1 MHFRVLFWCL
11 ILGLSVNRFTS
22 AQTNYSVASIPEGL
36 KKNARS
42 VIRLDKNTLEL
53 KSEGK
58 AKLHIQMVVTVLN
71 ENGADDAVF
80 QQLYDKFIKL
90 NIDKATIYDE
100 NGEKIRNIPKG
111 DIQDV
116 SAFSGISSF
125 EDNRVKIID
134 PEIRN
139 YPFTVEYNYTLVYNG
154 TLQLPTWNPYPDY
167 NVAVQHSEMEVVVPD
182 DMEIRYL
189 EKNIAKPATPIKQED
204 GTHYLWEADN
214 LNALKEEPFSTSLSD
229 FTPTVFLGM
238 NTFYIGG
245 TKGNA
250 STWLDF
256 GKWIYS
262 LTENRNE
269 LPPETVSRLKNMTS
283 ELDSDIKKVQLLYQ
297 YMQDNTRYFNVAI
310 GLGGWQ
316 PIDAETVDR
325 LGYGDCKALTNYM
338 LAILKA
344 VGIKSYYTVVNS
356 GHSRQDILTDFPSN
370 QFNHAFLCVPV
381 EHDTLWL
388 ECTSQTEPCGFM
400 GTYTDDRHVLV
411 IKEDGGHLVKTR
423 SYGVKDNSI
432 CTSAIVDLKAEGSGH
447 VFFERT
453 YKGFFYDYADHIY
466 RSNDKDK
473 KELMYKSIDIPHF
486 TLVDYSHVPYKERIP
501 WMEEKVNL
509 ELGNYATTMGSNIF
523 LTLNLMNKIESVPK
537 DLNERRSDI
546 KIKRSSIEHDTII
559 YNLPDGYQVSSI
571 PEKEYIES
579 KFGKYSYEVQADG
592 NRLVYIRSFELIKG
606 THSKEDYN
614 QLVDFFEK
622 ILTADQ
628 KKVALKKI

>member
-1 MHFRVLFWCL
+1 MHFKVLFWCL
-11 ILGLSVNRFTS
+11 VIGFSVNRFTC
-22 AQTNYSVASIPEGL
+22 AQSNYSVANIPEAL
-36 KKNARS
+36 TKNARA

-58 AKLHIQMVVTVLN
+58 AKLHIQLAITVLN
-71 ENGADDAVF
+71 ENGVDDAIF
-80 QQLYDKFIKL
+80 HQSYDKYIKL
-90 NIDKATIYDE
+90 DIDKAIIYDE
-100 NGEKIRNIPKG
+100 NGKKIRNIPKG
-111 DIQDV
+111 DIKDI
-116 SAFSGISSF
+116 SAFSGISTF

-139 YPFTVEYNYTLVYNG
+139 YPFTVEYDYSITFNG
-154 TLQLPTWNPYPDY
+154 TLQLPTWLPYADY
-167 NVAVQHSEMEVVVPD
+167 NIAVQHSEMEVIVPD
-182 DMEIRYL
+182 GMDIRYS
-189 EKNIAKPATPIKQED
+189 EKNIKEPATTIKQED
-204 GTHYLWEADN
+204 GTHYIWKADN
-214 LNALKEEPFSTSLSD
+214 LNALKKEPYSSSLSN
-229 FTPTVFLGM
+229 FTPAVFLGM

-262 LTENRNE
+262 LIESQNE
-269 LPPETVSRLKNMTS
+269 LSSETVSKLKDMTS
-283 ELDSDIKKVQLLYQ
+283 GLDSDIKKVQLLYQ

-310 GLGGWQ
+310 GIGGWQ
-316 PIDAETVDR
+316 PIDAKTVDR

-338 LAILKA
+338 LSILKA

-356 GHSRQDILTDFPSN
+356 GYTQRDILTDFPSN

-388 ECTSQTEPCGFM
+388 ECTSQTEPCGFL
-400 GTYTDDRHVLV
+400 GTFTDDRYVLV

-423 SYGVKDNSI
+423 SYGANENSI
-432 CTSAIVDLKAEGSGH
+432 CTSALVDLNADGSGH
-447 VFFERT
+447 VFFERA
-453 YKGFFYDYADHIY
+453 YKGIFYDYADHIH
-466 RSNDKDK
+466 RSDDKDK

-537 DLNERRSDI
+537 DLNERLSDI
-546 KIKRSSIEHDTII
+546 KIKRSSIERDTII
-559 YNLPDGYQVSSI
+559 YNLPDGYKVSSI

-579 KFGKYSYEVQADG
+579 KFGKYSYEVRADG
-592 NRLVYIRSFELIKG
+592 NQLIYIRSFELIEG

-614 QLVDFFEK
+614 QLVNFFEK